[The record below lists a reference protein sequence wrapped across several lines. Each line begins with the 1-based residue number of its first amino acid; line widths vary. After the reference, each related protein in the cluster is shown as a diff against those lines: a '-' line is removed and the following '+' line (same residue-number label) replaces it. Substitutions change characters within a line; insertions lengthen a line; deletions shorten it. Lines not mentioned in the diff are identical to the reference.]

1 MNGPVPDPNNP
12 RPTPDN
18 PNPEPARPPSPP
30 ETPPPVEPPGV
41 PSPSPDPVPAPEE
54 EPIQIPPGTPPEV
67 PSEPSFPGP
76 RAKRLI
82 FLPATAV
89 RTMLLAVALSLVG
102 LAGPASANS
111 QEDSAS
117 QPEAADP
124 CQIKPQQDGE
134 DQTESEPREDQ
145 PLSEALDRCNG
156 VLVPPQTGDREIEE
170 PPPDTGTTP
179 VIPPESLPGQPSE

>member
-1 MNGPVPDPNNP
+1 
-12 RPTPDN
+12 
-18 PNPEPARPPSPP
+18 
-30 ETPPPVEPPGV
+30 
-41 PSPSPDPVPAPEE
+41 
-54 EPIQIPPGTPPEV
+54 
-67 PSEPSFPGP
+67 
-76 RAKRLI
+76 
-82 FLPATAV
+82 
-89 RTMLLAVALSLVG
+89 MLLAVALSLVG